1 MDYLTS
7 LNLDRVEVGQ
17 LLIPVGTI
25 GPVYVK
31 VGDGRY
37 IPGDQL
43 RRMAKD
49 ENISS
54 TRFRRFFIERTNF
67 DKTLSRDDLGHQAY
81 FSLTDDEVHM
91 LYVDCQKLR
100 GNVHANTLDGV
111 GARH

>member
-17 LLIPVGTI
+17 LFIPVGTI

-31 VGDGRY
+31 VGDNRY
-37 IPGDQL
+37 IPGNQL
-43 RRMAKD
+43 RQMAEGAD
-49 ENISS
+49 LSS
-54 TRFRRFFIERTNF
+54 TRFRRFFIESNSF
-67 DKTLSRDDLGHQAY
+67 DKTLNRDDLGHQAY

-91 LYVDCQKLR
+91 LYVDCRKLR
-100 GNVHANTLDGV
+100 GKPHGSTFDSI